1 MNERA
6 KQLMDFIDLAANE
19 KEIQEDQELFMQ
31 LVDCRQRLNN
41 NESVNFVSVRL
52 RPYVSRYLVAN
63 KYQAPKSLMNVA
75 TEIGQRS
82 ANYVG
87 HAQAATAF

>member
-6 KQLMDFIDLAANE
+6 KQLIDFIDLAANE
-19 KEIQEDQELFMQ
+19 KEVQQDQELFMQ
-31 LVDCRQRLNN
+31 LVDCRQRLNK

-52 RPYVSRYLVAN
+52 RPYVSRYLIAN
-63 KYQAPKSLMNVA
+63 RYQAPKSLMNVA

-82 ANYVG
+82 ANYLG
-87 HAQAATAF
+87 HVQVAW